1 MAMFFKKWKWIG
13 EGDADKAAAD
23 KAATERAAADEAARK
38 ALEGD
43 TEKKFTQKDLDRVI
57 NTRFAK
63 EKTEKEQLIKQLE
76 NLKEKTGLSETE
88 KTDLQKQI
96 DTLNESVRTKEEQSQ
111 FEKKQLETKFKT
123 DIDTLLKE
131 KDTWKSRFYDS
142 TVKRAITDAAVSA
155 GGEFPEQF
163 VLMFSGATRLEEEKD
178 EGGKL
183 TGNFIPKI
191 KFQGMDPETK
201 KSVTLDLPIAEA
213 FPKMRELGMH
223 KNLFKHGAN
232 SGTGQGSSGQNGG
245 QRDESKPPDWS
256 TYNGDSERYGKDYQ
270 AWRAKYDHDGKAKQT
285 SK

>member
-1 MAMFFKKWKWIG
+1 MAMFFKKKVWHWVGDG
-13 EGDADKAAAD
+13 EDAEKAAAE
-23 KAATERAAADEAARK
+23 KAAADEAARK
-38 ALEGD
+38 AAENSGE
-43 TEKKFTQKDLDRVI
+43 EKKFTQKDLDRVI
-57 NTRFAK
+57 NTRFKA

-76 NLKEKTGLSETE
+76 NLKEKTGLSEQE

-111 FEKKQLETKFKT
+111 FEKKQLETNFK
-123 DIDTLLKE
+123 KE
-131 KDTWKSRFYDS
+131 IEVLSKDKDTWKSRYYDS
-142 TVKRAITDAAVSA
+142 TIKRAITDAAVSA
-155 GGEFPEQF
+155 GGEFPDQF
-163 VLMFSGATRLEEEKD
+163 VLMFSGTTRLEEEKD

-201 KSVTLDLPIAEA
+201 KSVTLDLPVMEA